1 MTQSKRKK
9 HERVELVNIFPTV
22 LTGYFVKCWE
32 KLSRVSLKRSSLPD
46 WEQSLYHRV
55 EGEANYRN
63 GHRDRKEPLSTGLG
77 L

>member
-9 HERVELVNIFPTV
+9 HERAELVNILPTV
-22 LTGYFVKCWE
+22 LTGYCVKVLGKGIQSIIKE
-32 KLSRVSLKRSSLPD
+32 ELSARL
-46 WEQSLYHRV
+46 EQSLYQRV

-63 GHRDRKEPLSTGLG
+63 GHREPKELLSTGLG